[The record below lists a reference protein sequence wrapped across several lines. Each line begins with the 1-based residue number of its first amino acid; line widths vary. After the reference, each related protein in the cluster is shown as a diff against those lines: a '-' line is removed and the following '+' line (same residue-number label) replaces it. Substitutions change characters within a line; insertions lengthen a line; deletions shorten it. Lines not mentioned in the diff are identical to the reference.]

1 MSNRK
6 IKVITGKIGTDGH
19 YRGIEAV
26 TRALRDA
33 GMEVV
38 YLGAGRRVEEVIK
51 ALSQEDAD
59 VLGLSFLCGGH
70 IQVMKR
76 LMTRIKEENLE
87 HVLVLVGGI
96 IYDDEIPEMKELG
109 VAEVFLP
116 GAPLAH
122 MVDYVS
128 REVEKRK
135 KNVTIQ
141 PQIHTDSPC

>member
-1 MSNRK
+1 MSNKK

-38 YLGAGRRVEEVIK
+38 YLGAGRKVEEVIK

-70 IQVMKR
+70 TQAMRR
-76 LMTRIKEENLE
+76 LMARIKEENLK

-96 IYDDEIPEMKELG
+96 IYDDDIPEMKELG
-109 VAEVFLP
+109 IAEVFLP
-116 GAPLAH
+116 GTPLSH
-122 MVDYVS
+122 VVDYVS

-135 KNVTIQ
+135 KNKG
-141 PQIHTDSPC
+141 

>member
-1 MSNRK
+1 MSMNNEK
-6 IKVITGKIGTDGH
+6 VKVITGKIGTDGH

-51 ALSQEDAD
+51 AVSQEDAD

-70 IQVMKR
+70 LQTMKR
-76 LMTRIKEENLE
+76 VMARIKEENLE
-87 HVLVLVGGI
+87 RVLVLVGGI
-96 IYDDEIPEMKELG
+96 IYDDDIPEMKELG

-122 MVDYVS
+122 VVDYVAG
-128 REVEKRK
+128 EVEKRR
-135 KNVTIQ
+135 KNKG
-141 PQIHTDSPC
+141 

>member
-1 MSNRK
+1 MSSEK

-38 YLGAGRRVEEVIK
+38 YLGAGRRVEEVIQ
-51 ALSQEDAD
+51 AVTQEDAE

-70 IQVMKR
+70 IQIMRR
-76 LMTRIKEENLE
+76 LMARIKEESLE

-96 IYDDEIPEMKELG
+96 IYDDDIPEMKELG

-116 GAPLAH
+116 GTPLAQI
-122 MVDYVS
+122 VDYVS
-128 REVEKRK
+128 GEVEKRK
-135 KNVTIQ
+135 KMRNRQKGTGVA
-141 PQIHTDSPC
+141 S

>member
-1 MSNRK
+1 MSNKK

-51 ALSQEDAD
+51 ALNQEDAD

-70 IQVMKR
+70 IQAMKR

-109 VAEVFLP
+109 IAEVFLP
-116 GAPLAH
+116 GTPLAH
-122 MVDYVS
+122 IIDYVS
-128 REVEKRK
+128 REVEKRREN
-135 KNVTIQ
+135 KNMLLKV
-141 PQIHTDSPC
+141 S

>member
-1 MSNRK
+1 MNNEK

-38 YLGAGRRVEEVIK
+38 YLGAGRRVEEVIS
-51 ALSQEDAD
+51 AVSHEDAD

-70 IQVMKR
+70 LQSMRRVMA
-76 LMTRIKEENLE
+76 RIKEEHLE
-87 HVLVLVGGI
+87 HVLVVVGGI
-96 IYDDEIPEMKELG
+96 IYDDEIPEMKEMG
-109 VAEVFLP
+109 VSEVFLP
-116 GAPLAH
+116 GTPLAR

-128 REVEKRK
+128 DEVKKRK
-135 KNVTIQ
+135 KHNG
-141 PQIHTDSPC
+141 

>member
-1 MSNRK
+1 MSNEK

-38 YLGAGRRVEEVIK
+38 YLGAGRRVEEVIQ
-51 ALSQEDAD
+51 AVIQEDAN

-70 IQVMKR
+70 IQTMKR
-76 LMTRIKEENLE
+76 LMARIKEDNLE

-96 IYDDEIPEMKELG
+96 IYDDDIPEMKELG

-116 GAPLAH
+116 GIPLANI
-122 MVDYVS
+122 VDYVS
-128 REVEKRK
+128 GEVEKRK
-135 KNVTIQ
+135 KNK
-141 PQIHTDSPC
+141 

>member
-1 MSNRK
+1 MSMSNEK

-51 ALSQEDAD
+51 AVSQEDAD

-70 IQVMKR
+70 MQTMKKVMD
-76 LMTRIKEENLE
+76 RIKEKDLDR
-87 HVLVLVGGI
+87 VLVLAGGI

-109 VAEVFLP
+109 VADVFLP
-116 GAPLAH
+116 GTPLADI
-122 MVDYVS
+122 VDYVS
-128 REVEKRK
+128 VEVEKRK
-135 KNVTIQ
+135 NIQ
-141 PQIHTDSPC
+141 FEPSK

>member
-1 MSNRK
+1 MENGK

-51 ALSQEDAD
+51 AVMQEDAEI
-59 VLGLSFLCGGH
+59 LGLSFLCGGH
-70 IQVMKR
+70 LQTMRR
-76 LMTRIKEENLE
+76 LMARMKEENLE
-87 HVLVLVGGI
+87 HVLVFVGGI

-116 GAPLAH
+116 GTPLAH
-122 MVDYVS
+122 IVDYVS
-128 REVEKRK
+128 KEAEDRK
-135 KNVTIQ
+135 KREQGPVA
-141 PQIHTDSPC
+141 

>member
-1 MSNRK
+1 MSNEK
-6 IKVITGKIGTDGH
+6 TKVITGKIGTDGH

-51 ALSQEDAD
+51 AVIQEDAD

-70 IQVMKR
+70 MQTMKKI
-76 LMTRIKEENLE
+76 MARIKEKDLD
-87 HVLVLVGGI
+87 HVLVIAGGI

-116 GAPLAH
+116 GVPLAD

-128 REVEKRK
+128 VEVEKRK
-135 KNVTIQ
+135 K
-141 PQIHTDSPC
+141 

>member
-1 MSNRK
+1 MSMNNEK
-6 IKVITGKIGTDGH
+6 VKVITGKIGTDGH

-51 ALSQEDAD
+51 AVSQEDAD
-59 VLGLSFLCGGH
+59 GLGLSFLCGGH
-70 IQVMKR
+70 LQTMKR
-76 LMTRIKEENLE
+76 VMARIKEENLE
-87 HVLVLVGGI
+87 RVLVLVGGI
-96 IYDDEIPEMKELG
+96 IYDDDIPEMKELG

-122 MVDYVS
+122 VVDYVAG
-128 REVEKRK
+128 EVEKRR
-135 KNVTIQ
+135 KNKG
-141 PQIHTDSPC
+141 